1 MEPAEFYLLTASYRN
16 CSCGVGGDD
25 IRYLAISVLGVFTS
39 AGAWT
44 FTACLDGLTDFDEIS
59 QSLLDTLPRATLGCP
74 GPLKTYH
81 VLPAVKSDR
90 RNLS

>member
-16 CSCGVGGDD
+16 CSCGVDGDD

-44 FTACLDGLTDFDEIS
+44 FTACLDGLTDFDEN
-59 QSLLDTLPRATLGCP
+59 LP
-74 GPLKTYH
+74 
-81 VLPAVKSDR
+81 VPARHPPKGYSR
-90 RNLS
+90 MPRTS